1 MNEGGSCCQ
10 LFSLDFPSGEAV
22 PMYVHLKVKL
32 C

>member
-22 PMYVHLKVKL
+22 PAFRMYTP
-32 C
+32 